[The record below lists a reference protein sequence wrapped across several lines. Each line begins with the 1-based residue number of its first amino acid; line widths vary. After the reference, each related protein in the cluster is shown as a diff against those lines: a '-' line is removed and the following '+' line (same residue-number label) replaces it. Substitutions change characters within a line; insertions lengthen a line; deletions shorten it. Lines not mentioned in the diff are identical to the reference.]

1 MHLNSVGQIGIGTT
15 TPYKKLTISAA
26 IGGSKADL
34 LDLQSSNGGG
44 GTQPMIRFGTMAG
57 NSNTMARIG
66 VIDIP
71 NYGGG
76 FVVETNSTGGAT
88 DSTTEKFRIDHQGN
102 ISVGLSFVN
111 AATSDKTSNTGT
123 LQINQPGRDNI
134 GGHIFMTQD
143 AAQNTWKTICQVHD
157 VGATGMTFL
166 MNATRQADQNRH
178 CTRLVR
184 YAYNQT
190 FTEITVSQQNTAI
203 EYRVSGTNLQY
214 RFTTGGP
221 YSVSLM
227 IMADG

>member
-1 MHLNSVGQIGIGTT
+1 
-15 TPYKKLTISAA
+15 
-26 IGGSKADL
+26 
-34 LDLQSSNGGG
+34 
-44 GTQPMIRFGTMAG
+44 
-57 NSNTMARIG
+57 
-66 VIDIP
+66 
-71 NYGGG
+71 
-76 FVVETNSTGGAT
+76 
-88 DSTTEKFRIDHQGN
+88 
-102 ISVGLSFVN
+102 
-111 AATSDKTSNTGT
+111 
-123 LQINQPGRDNI
+123 
-134 GGHIFMTQD
+134 
-143 AAQNTWKTICQVHD
+143 
-157 VGATGMTFL
+157 MTFL